1 MASTSLA
8 PLPSI
13 QPTVRR
19 RWVDLGLVI
28 LIGIV
33 PLVLRA
39 IYVLVVPIGEP
50 LGSTNYR
57 LLGGLVHEF
66 SALILFYCLLKRQG
80 RSLRDIGLSF
90 HWTDI
95 PKAVGLGFLC
105 FIAMYLC
112 WVGIWIWS
120 SHFQGHR
127 PQVRDAQVIF
137 GGASAVISFLYLL
150 AAPIFEETI
159 VRAYLMTELIELS
172 WPPWLAVV
180 LSFLLQGSYHLYYGV
195 SGAIL
200 VSAGFVV
207 LSIYFAKSRRL
218 MPVLL
223 CHLLWD
229 LCASYLGK

>member
-1 MASTSLA
+1 M
-8 PLPSI
+8 
-13 QPTVRR
+13 
-19 RWVDLGLVI
+19 
-28 LIGIV
+28 
-33 PLVLRA
+33 
-39 IYVLVVPIGEP
+39 
-50 LGSTNYR
+50 
-57 LLGGLVHEF
+57 
-66 SALILFYCLLKRQG
+66 
-80 RSLRDIGLSF
+80 
-90 HWTDI
+90 
-95 PKAVGLGFLC
+95 
-105 FIAMYLC
+105 
-112 WVGIWIWS
+112 
-120 SHFQGHR
+120 
-127 PQVRDAQVIF
+127 
-137 GGASAVISFLYLL
+137 ISFLYLL